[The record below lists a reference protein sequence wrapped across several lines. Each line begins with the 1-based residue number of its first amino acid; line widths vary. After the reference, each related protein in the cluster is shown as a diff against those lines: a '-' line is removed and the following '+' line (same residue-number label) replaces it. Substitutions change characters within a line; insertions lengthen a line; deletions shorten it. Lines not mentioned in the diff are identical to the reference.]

1 MDSTARSWRA
11 RSPVRCRNFSPK
23 IAAAT
28 CSSEPEPSSR
38 HLYTFYISRSDFSS
52 PFSQKTKQ
60 INSNFGSK
68 FDVVLDLNQ
77 KMKKIG
83 EVFFLLRS
91 RDRRE
96 EVTCRRS
103 CFCSSHEERLVKK
116 IIYFFGELK
125 APKWEINYYCAGRVE
140 LFYVVSCLFTG
151 AWLDWIGSDSC
162 WGFARFVIARQ
173 YAFMLGIEIQLI
185 IVVK

>member
-1 MDSTARSWRA
+1 MTSSITGPLQELFPEDCSGDVLVGTRTVFKASLYLLYIK
-11 RSPVRCRNFSPK
+11 VRFLVAIFS
-23 IAAAT
+23 
-28 CSSEPEPSSR
+28 
-38 HLYTFYISRSDFSS
+38 
-52 PFSQKTKQ
+52 KTKQ

-77 KMKKIG
+77 KMKRIE

-151 AWLDWIGSDSC
+151 AWLDWIGSDSY
-162 WGFARFVIARQ
+162 WGFARFVMAR
-173 YAFMLGIEIQLI
+173 
-185 IVVK
+185 